1 MLQEAYG
8 ERVIKHL
15 RYMTGMNV
23 SMIDMIALTTL
34 RIEVVHQIEMLNRC
48 QLCGKD
54 CEKVTEGYL

>member
-23 SMIDMIALTTL
+23 SMIDMIALTTI
-34 RIEVVHQIEMLNRC
+34 RIEVVHQSQNVEQMSIVWERF
-48 QLCGKD
+48 
-54 CEKVTEGYL
+54 